1 VKGGWSPGDGLPAGK
16 LAPKRI
22 DIEIEYELQYWSRA
36 LGVSRAAL
44 IAAVKAV
51 GSDARAVSRQ
61 LGKG

>member
-1 VKGGWSPGDGLPAGK
+1 MSDARFQDRPAVR

-22 DIEIEYELQYWSRA
+22 DIGIEYELQYWTRA

-44 IAAVKAV
+44 IGAVDAV
-51 GSDARAVSRQ
+51 GADARAVSRQ